1 MANFIGESNVF
12 IGRLKIEESQTTLRQ
27 QDILWHVSERSRK
40 HVGVED
46 SDEAAIILRP
56 EHARVWSLDDE
67 PFDSGRIDSRVGK
80 IVEVAYLG
88 SMRNYLIELDNGER
102 LLAQTQVGKRS
113 ERLALGDRVN
123 VGWEYTRAI
132 LVAV

>member
-1 MANFIGESNVF
+1 MGV
-12 IGRLKIEESQTTLRQ
+12 K
-27 QDILWHVSERSRK
+27 DSE
-40 HVGVED
+40 
-46 SDEAAIILRP
+46 EAAIILRP
-56 EHARVWSLDDE
+56 EHVRVRSLDDE
-67 PFDSGRIDSRVGK
+67 PFDTERIDSRVGK

-113 ERLALGDRVN
+113 ERLVLGNRVN
-123 VGWEYTRAI
+123 VGWEYKRAI